1 MTMLL
6 PMTCWMIGVIG
17 WNVYQRV
24 TLIGSL
30 PVAGVT
36 LLHPAPRLGGGDEP
50 RPPRRPFGVPLPA
63 GLGSGV
69 KIQPVFQAGLGGEP
83 CGAAPLGR
91 GAVGGAGVVGR
102 FMIT

>member
-30 PVAGVT
+30 PEAGVT
-36 LLHPAPRLGGGDEP
+36 LLHPAPRLGGGYEP
-50 RPPRRPFGVPLPA
+50 KPQRGPFADPLSA
-63 GLGSGV
+63 VLGSEL
-69 KIQPVFQAGLGGEP
+69 KIQLAIEADFDGRPSRVS
-83 CGAAPLGR
+83 PLGSSPIR
-91 GAVGGAGVVGR
+91 PAWLSAS
-102 FMIT
+102 F

>member
-17 WNVYQRV
+17 WNVYQSV

-36 LLHPAPRLGGGDEP
+36 LLQPAPRLGGG
-50 RPPRRPFGVPLPA
+50 
-63 GLGSGV
+63 
-69 KIQPVFQAGLGGEP
+69 
-83 CGAAPLGR
+83 
-91 GAVGGAGVVGR
+91 
-102 FMIT
+102 